1 MKNDRLAFL
10 DCEISCDGD
19 FLQYKNAQ
27 VNPAESRAKKNT
39 VLVSLS

>member
-1 MKNDRLAFL
+1 MKNERLAFL

-27 VNPAESRAKKNT
+27 VNPAEKT
-39 VLVSLS
+39 F